1 MQLYTLLAGRSKKK
15 LKRVETNSLKKCENY
30 RDALKA
36 SNLIQYKHFE
46 IREVLPEEDLKVHK
60 SQNEWTN
67 YNVSGPSIIKKG
79 RK

>member
-1 MQLYTLLAGRSKKK
+1 MILYTLLAGRSKKK

-46 IREVLPEEDLKVHK
+46 IREALPDEELKEHK
-60 SQNEWTN
+60 SSNQWTN
-67 YNVSGPSIIKKG
+67 YNVGGPSIIKKG